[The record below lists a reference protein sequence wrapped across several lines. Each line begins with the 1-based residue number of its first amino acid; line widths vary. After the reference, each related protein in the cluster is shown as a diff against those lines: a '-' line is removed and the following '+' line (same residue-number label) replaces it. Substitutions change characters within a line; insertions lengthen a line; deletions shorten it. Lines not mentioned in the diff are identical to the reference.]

1 MTSLCT
7 NTTWNSMTNRAN
19 AIEMITWLEMESHNY
34 GHSYGMKETALGK
47 EILILVAWRKGRWR
61 FND

>member
-1 MTSLCT
+1 
-7 NTTWNSMTNRAN
+7 MTNRAN

-47 EILILVAWRKGRWR
+47 EILILVAWRKGR
-61 FND
+61 